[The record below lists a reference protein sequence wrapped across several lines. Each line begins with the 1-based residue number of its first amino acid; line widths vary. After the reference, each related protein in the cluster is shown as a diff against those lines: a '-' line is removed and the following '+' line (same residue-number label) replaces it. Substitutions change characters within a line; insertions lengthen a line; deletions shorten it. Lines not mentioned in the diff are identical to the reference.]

1 MLNTAPDPATDATW
15 KRLADF
21 IFELG
26 MLRRTPRTGYQFL
39 RSGAENVAEHSFRT
53 AMIGYI
59 LARRA
64 GADVPRT
71 VFLCLF
77 HDVHEARIGDFNYVN
92 RIYNTSNPEL
102 ALTHAME
109 GTGLREE
116 ALALWR
122 ELEAGETLESHLAQ
136 DADQLDFIANLKEEQ
151 DMGNPYAPKWLK
163 HAVLRLKTD
172 AARELAQ
179 AVLRTDQS
187 GWWFDRPDESWWR
200 RGNGTPQSPQ
210 VDDKA

>member
-1 MLNTAPDPATDATW
+1 MQNTVPEAEQIW

-21 IFELG
+21 VFELG

-39 RSGAENVAEHSFRT
+39 RSGMENVAEHSFRT

-59 LARRA
+59 LARRT
-64 GADVPRT
+64 GADVAKT

-77 HDVHEARIGDFNYVN
+77 HDVHEARIGDFNYVS

-102 ALTHAME
+102 ALTHALE

-116 ALALWR
+116 VLALWR
-122 ELEAGETLESHLAQ
+122 ELEAGQTSESRLAQ

-151 DMGNPYAPKWLK
+151 DLGNPYASKWLK
-163 HAVLRLKTD
+163 HALLRLETD
-172 AARELAQ
+172 AARDLAQ
-179 AVLRTDQS
+179 ALLHTDQS
-187 GWWFDRPDESWWR
+187 DWWFTRPDEAWWR
-200 RGNGTPQSPQ
+200 RGKGSPRT
-210 VDDKA
+210 

>member
-1 MLNTAPDPATDATW
+1 MLNTEPEAAIVADPTW

-21 IFELG
+21 VFELG

-39 RSGAENVAEHSFRT
+39 GSGAENVAEHSFRT

-64 GADVPRT
+64 GADVART

-92 RIYNTSNPEL
+92 RIYNTSDPVL
-102 ALTHAME
+102 AFTHALE
-109 GTGLREE
+109 GTGLRAEV
-116 ALALWR
+116 LDMWR
-122 ELEAGETLESHLAQ
+122 ELEAGETPEAKLAQ

-151 DMGNPYAPKWLK
+151 DLGNPYAAKWLA
-163 HAVLRLKTD
+163 HALPR
-172 AARELAQ
+172 
-179 AVLRTDQS
+179 LRTDVAREFAEVIRETDQS
-187 GWWFDRPDESWWR
+187 EWWFARPDESWWR
-200 RGNGTPQSPQ
+200 KGNGKRRS
-210 VDDKA
+210 

>member
-1 MLNTAPDPATDATW
+1 MLNTEPEAAVVADPTW

-21 IFELG
+21 VFELG

-39 RSGAENVAEHSFRT
+39 GSGAENVAEHSFRT

-64 GADVPRT
+64 GADVART

-92 RIYNTSNPEL
+92 RIYNTSDPVL
-102 ALTHAME
+102 AFTHALE

-116 ALALWR
+116 VLDMWR
-122 ELEAGETLESHLAQ
+122 ELEAGETLEAKLAQ

-151 DMGNPYAPKWLK
+151 DLGNPYAAKWLA
-163 HAVLRLKTD
+163 HALPR
-172 AARELAQ
+172 
-179 AVLRTDQS
+179 LRTDVAREFAAVIRETDQS
-187 GWWFDRPDESWWR
+187 EWWFARPDESWWR
-200 RGNGTPQSPQ
+200 KGNG
-210 VDDKA
+210 KRRA

>member
-1 MLNTAPDPATDATW
+1 MLNTEPEAAVVADPTW

-21 IFELG
+21 VFELG

-39 RSGAENVAEHSFRT
+39 GSGAENVAEHSFRT

-59 LARRA
+59 LARRG
-64 GADVPRT
+64 GADVART

-92 RIYNTSNPEL
+92 RIYNTSDPVL
-102 ALTHAME
+102 AFTHALE

-116 ALALWR
+116 VLDMWR
-122 ELEAGETLESHLAQ
+122 ELEAGETLEAKLAQ

-151 DMGNPYAPKWLK
+151 DLGNPYAAKWLA
-163 HAVLRLKTD
+163 HALPR
-172 AARELAQ
+172 
-179 AVLRTDQS
+179 LRTDVAREFAEVIRETDQS
-187 GWWFDRPDESWWR
+187 EWWFARPDESWWR
-200 RGNGTPQSPQ
+200 KGNGKRRS
-210 VDDKA
+210 

>member
-1 MLNTAPDPATDATW
+1 MLNTEPEAAVVADQTW

-21 IFELG
+21 VFELG

-39 RSGAENVAEHSFRT
+39 GSGAENVAEHSFRT

-64 GADVPRT
+64 GADVART

-92 RIYNTSNPEL
+92 RIYNTSDPVL
-102 ALTHAME
+102 AFTHALE

-116 ALALWR
+116 VLDMWR
-122 ELEAGETLESHLAQ
+122 ELETGETLEAKLAQ

-151 DMGNPYAPKWLK
+151 DLGNPYAAKWLA
-163 HAVLRLKTD
+163 HALPR
-172 AARELAQ
+172 
-179 AVLRTDQS
+179 LRTDVAREFAAVIRETDQS
-187 GWWFDRPDESWWR
+187 EWWFARPDESWWR
-200 RGNGTPQSPQ
+200 KGNGKRRS
-210 VDDKA
+210 

>member
-1 MLNTAPDPATDATW
+1 MLNTEPEAAVVADQTW

-21 IFELG
+21 VFELG

-39 RSGAENVAEHSFRT
+39 GSGAENVAEHTFRT

-64 GADVPRT
+64 GADVART

-92 RIYNTSNPEL
+92 RIYNTSDPVL
-102 ALTHAME
+102 AFTHALE

-116 ALALWR
+116 VLDMWR
-122 ELEAGETLESHLAQ
+122 ELEAGETPEAKLAQ

-151 DMGNPYAPKWLK
+151 DLGNPYAAKWLA
-163 HAVLRLKTD
+163 HALPR
-172 AARELAQ
+172 
-179 AVLRTDQS
+179 LRTDVAREFAAVIRETDQS
-187 GWWFDRPDESWWR
+187 EWWFARPDESWWR
-200 RGNGTPQSPQ
+200 KGNGKRRS
-210 VDDKA
+210 

>member
-1 MLNTAPDPATDATW
+1 MLNTEPDAVTTVDHAW

-26 MLRRTPRTGYQFL
+26 MLRKTPRTGYQFL
-39 RSGAENVAEHSFRT
+39 GSGAENVAEHSFRT
-53 AMIGYI
+53 AMIGYV
-59 LARRA
+59 LASKA

-102 ALTHAME
+102 ALEHALE
-109 GTGLREE
+109 GTGLSD
-116 ALALWR
+116 AAVGMWH
-122 ELEAGETLESHLAQ
+122 ELEAAETLEARLAQ

-151 DMGNPYAPKWLK
+151 DLGNPYAAKWLE
-163 HAVLRLKTD
+163 HALPRLKTD
-172 AARELAQ
+172 IARELAQ
-179 AVLRTDQS
+179 AIQNTDQS
-187 GWWFDRPDESWWR
+187 EWWFARPDASWWR
-200 RGNGTPQSPQ
+200 RGNGKPRT
-210 VDDKA
+210 

>member
-1 MLNTAPDPATDATW
+1 MLNTEPEAAVVADPTW

-21 IFELG
+21 VFELG

-39 RSGAENVAEHSFRT
+39 GSGAENVAEHSFRT

-64 GADVPRT
+64 GADVART

-92 RIYNTSNPEL
+92 RIYNTSDPVL
-102 ALTHAME
+102 AFTHALE

-116 ALALWR
+116 VLDMWR
-122 ELEAGETLESHLAQ
+122 ELEAGETPEAKLAQ

-151 DMGNPYAPKWLK
+151 DLGNPYAAKWLA
-163 HAVLRLKTD
+163 HALPR
-172 AARELAQ
+172 
-179 AVLRTDQS
+179 LRTDVAREFAAVIRETDQS
-187 GWWFDRPDESWWR
+187 EWWFARPDESWWR
-200 RGNGTPQSPQ
+200 KGNGKRRS
-210 VDDKA
+210 

>member
-1 MLNTAPDPATDATW
+1 MLNTEPEAAVVADPTW

-21 IFELG
+21 VFELG

-39 RSGAENVAEHSFRT
+39 GSGAENVAEHSFRT

-64 GADVPRT
+64 GADVART

-92 RIYNTSNPEL
+92 RIYNTSDPVL
-102 ALTHAME
+102 AFTHALE

-116 ALALWR
+116 VLDMWR
-122 ELEAGETLESHLAQ
+122 ELEAGETLESKLAQ

-151 DMGNPYAPKWLK
+151 DLGNPYAAKWLA
-163 HAVLRLKTD
+163 HALPR
-172 AARELAQ
+172 
-179 AVLRTDQS
+179 LRTDVAREFATVIRETDQS
-187 GWWFDRPDESWWR
+187 EWWFARPDESWWR
-200 RGNGTPQSPQ
+200 KGNGKRRS
-210 VDDKA
+210 

>member
-1 MLNTAPDPATDATW
+1 MLNTEPETLSTKDQTLG
-15 KRLADF
+15 RLADF

-26 MLRRTPRTGYQFL
+26 MLRKTPRTGYQFL
-39 RSGAENVAEHSFRT
+39 GSGRENVAEHSFRT

-64 GADVPRT
+64 GADPART

-102 ALTHAME
+102 ALTHALE

-116 ALALWR
+116 VLGMWR
-122 ELEAGETLESHLAQ
+122 ELEGGETLEARLAQ
-136 DADQLDFIANLKEEQ
+136 DADQLDFIVNLKEEQ
-151 DMGNPYAPKWLK
+151 DLGNPYAAKWLQ
-163 HAVLRLKTD
+163 HALLRLKTD
-172 AARELAQ
+172 AARDLAQ
-179 AVLRTDQS
+179 AVHSTDQS
-187 GWWFDRPDESWWR
+187 DWWFVRPDEAWWR
-200 RGNGTPQSPQ
+200 KGNGGSG
-210 VDDKA
+210 K

>member
-1 MLNTAPDPATDATW
+1 MLNTEPEAAVVADTTW

-21 IFELG
+21 VFELG

-39 RSGAENVAEHSFRT
+39 GSGAENVAEHSFRT

-64 GADVPRT
+64 GADVART

-92 RIYNTSNPEL
+92 RIYNTSDPLL
-102 ALTHAME
+102 AFTHALE
-109 GTGLREE
+109 GTGLRAEV
-116 ALALWR
+116 LDMWH
-122 ELEAGETLESHLAQ
+122 ELEAGETVEAKLAQ

-151 DMGNPYAPKWLK
+151 DLGNPYAAKWLA
-163 HAVLRLKTD
+163 HALPRLRTE
-172 AARELAQ
+172 AGREFARVIAE
-179 AVLRTDQS
+179 TDQS
-187 GWWFDRPDESWWR
+187 DWWFARPDESWWR
-200 RGNGTPQSPQ
+200 KGNGKRRP
-210 VDDKA
+210 

>member
-1 MLNTAPDPATDATW
+1 MLNTEPEAAVVADQTW

-21 IFELG
+21 VFELG

-39 RSGAENVAEHSFRT
+39 GSGAENVAEHSFRT

-92 RIYNTSNPEL
+92 RIYNTSDPVL
-102 ALTHAME
+102 AFTHALE

-116 ALALWR
+116 VLDMWR
-122 ELEAGETLESHLAQ
+122 ELETGETLEAKLAQ

-151 DMGNPYAPKWLK
+151 DLGNPYAAKWLA
-163 HAVLRLKTD
+163 HALPR
-172 AARELAQ
+172 
-179 AVLRTDQS
+179 LRTDVAREFAEVIRETDQS
-187 GWWFDRPDESWWR
+187 EWWFARPDESWWR
-200 RGNGTPQSPQ
+200 KGNGKRRS
-210 VDDKA
+210 